1 MYAVVTSGGKQYRVK
16 EGDVIR
22 VEKLEGEVGQEVE
35 FPVLMLREGEEL
47 KVGNPYLEGVKV
59 VGRIAR
65 QGRGEKIIIFK
76 YKRRK
81 NYRRKLGHRQYYTWV
96 KIEGIQEV
104 KENGA

>member
-81 NYRRKLGHRQYYTWV
+81 NYRRKLGDRQYYTWV